1 MAQTGHLPNAGSMVT
16 YVTLRLVT
24 NSRAWFCKRLRNVVL
39 AFSWRDSP
47 LPILNQTAARF
58 SGLPD

>member
-1 MAQTGHLPNAGSMVT
+1 MVT